1 MSEDYTPHSWVVV
14 NITNNGQTFNKV
26 LAGWSGG
33 YLDGDSWRMN
43 SGITSVGEED
53 NYWLFYGASGS
64 VYRCNKDCYGVRGE
78 AARVLHNLLAKNSDT
93 VNSVVLDENTDW
105 RSIAVVAAN
114 AA

>member
-1 MSEDYTPHSWVVV
+1 MSDDYTPHSWVVV

-33 YLDGDSWRMN
+33 YLDGDYWRMN
-43 SGITSVGEED
+43 SGITAVREEP
-53 NYWLFYGASGS
+53 NHWLFYGAS
-64 VYRCNKDCYGVRGE
+64 
-78 AARVLHNLLAKNSDT
+78 VLHNLLAKNSDT

>member
-1 MSEDYTPHSWVVV
+1 MSDDYTPHSWVVV

-33 YLDGDSWRMN
+33 YLDNDSWRMN

-114 AA
+114 VA